1 MNSKDNQ
8 SDDAVSQGRALVRAI
23 EALEAVASTD
33 PVAGAL
39 AAQLTTA
46 YRDQLSAIAEAAPPS
61 AAEAILKEQALMK
74 SRRRCCV
81 CHQFAGEDINVFN
94 IDPNALDAPSS
105 LDDAI
110 VLCLRCN
117 AEAVYARSQP
127 ITDGKY
133 STQELQRHRDLWW
146 EWCEEH
152 PDVTIPT
159 SLPGVHGE
167 HVYMPLPL
175 PDTGI
180 LSEPGPLP
188 PGSRLPYPRNRRFT
202 GRIEA
207 LNSLARA
214 LLPHAHTRPT
224 PVLITQTTH
233 GMGGMGK
240 TQLAIEFAY
249 RYGRFFSGIHWLDG
263 TRPSNLGAEIAAC
276 GEEMDLPH
284 WPERRHPEKVSRTLE
299 EWHKG
304 GTRLVIV
311 DDLDGKDEEAAREWL
326 DRVSGGPLR
335 ILLTSRRSS
344 WPDDLPLNPLPLDAF
359 APQESLRFL
368 RQYLPESRT
377 TDAELESLAE
387 QLRHLPLAIDL
398 AGHYLSSHSYVSA
411 SNYLRLMKTAWD
423 GVTTAEWRQHLN
435 GEEHNL
441 DQAATFALSWERVT
455 NENTRRLFL
464 LAGHC
469 APGHPIPGELLQD
482 AAGLKIEDC
491 VKGLVDLSGL
501 GLLHAEE
508 TGDSIIHPVLA
519 EYARTLPDADEL
531 LPALAEALAHLA
543 NSATKLMK
551 QTDTPSYFF
560 PLLPHVCSVIERIE
574 GQSLETMEAMGTL
587 WNSLGS
593 YQDQT
598 GEYNEA
604 RASFERAL
612 AIWQRVYGDISAQS
626 ATAHSNLGGI
636 LQGLGDLEGALESFE
651 RALAIDEGTYGPD
664 HPDVARD
671 LNNLGGVLVAIGD
684 PRGAWSA
691 YVCALAIL
699 KYVLGEDHPEVATQ
713 LTKVGAALRSQND
726 LVGAREAFESALSI
740 FEQVYPSGHPQVR
753 AVKEILESLAAQE
766 SVTPSSQF
774 AMYPVFVDEAGRYYL
789 CPGCGTVREEDVDK
803 DGEISEVKY
812 HELDGDTLPEDVV
825 EKARDTLGQIA
836 AQKAGRVA
844 IERIRAASR
853 AVQQHPYYDVSRGA
867 SEDARPVARSSST
880 GKATT

>member
-1 MNSKDNQ
+1 MNSEQNRPDQ
-8 SDDAVSQGRALVRAI
+8 EVSQGRALVRAI
-23 EALEAVASTD
+23 EALEAVISDD

-39 AAQLTTA
+39 AAQLTAA
-46 YRDQLSAIAEAAPPS
+46 YRGQLADIAETAPPS
-61 AAEAILKEQALMK
+61 AAEAIIKEQALMK

-94 IDPNALDAPSS
+94 IDPDAVESPAN

-127 ITDGKY
+127 VTDGKY
-133 STQELQRHRDLWW
+133 STQELQRHRNLWW

-175 PDTGI
+175 PEADI
-180 LSEPGPLP
+180 LPEPGPLP

-202 GRIEA
+202 GRMEA
-207 LNSLARA
+207 LNTLAHA
-214 LLPHAHTRPT
+214 LLPHPHTRPT
-224 PVLITQTTH
+224 PVLITQTIH
-233 GMGGMGK
+233 GMGGVGK

-263 TRPSNLGAEIAAC
+263 THLDNLSAEIAAC

-284 WPERRHPEKVSRTLE
+284 WPERRHPEKVTRTLE

-304 GTRLVIV
+304 GTRLVIL
-311 DDLDGKDEEAAREWL
+311 DDLDGRDEDAVREWL
-326 DRVSGGPLR
+326 NRISGGPLR
-335 ILLTSRRSS
+335 ILITSRRIE
-344 WPDDLPLNPLPLDAF
+344 WPEDIFLNPLPLDAF
-359 APQESLRFL
+359 TPEESLVFL
-368 RQYLPESRT
+368 RQYLTESRT
-377 TDAELESLAE
+377 TDAELETLAE
-387 QLRHLPLAIDL
+387 QLRYLPLSIDL
-398 AGHYLSSHSYVSA
+398 AGHYLSNHSYVSA

-423 GVTTAEWRQHLN
+423 GVMTTEWRQYLDASQ
-435 GEEHNL
+435 HNL

-455 NENTRRLFL
+455 DDNTRLLFL

-469 APGHPIPGELLQD
+469 APGHPIPGELLQQ
-482 AAGLKIEDC
+482 AAGLELEDC

-508 TGDSIIHPVLA
+508 TGASIIHPVLA

-531 LPALAEALAHLA
+531 LPNLAEALAQLA
-543 NSATKLMK
+543 HSTAKLMK

-560 PLLPHVCSVIERIE
+560 PLLPHVCSVIERVE
-574 GQSLETMEAMGTL
+574 GQRLETVEALGTL
-587 WNSLGS
+587 WNSLGA
-593 YQDQT
+593 YQDQA
-598 GEYNEA
+598 GEYNDA

-612 AIWQRVYGDISAQS
+612 TIWQKIYGDISAQS

-684 PRGAWSA
+684 PKGAWSA

-699 KYVLGEDHPEVATQ
+699 KYVLGDDHPEVATQ
-713 LTKVGAALRSQND
+713 IMKVGVALRSQND
-726 LVGAREAFESALSI
+726 LTGAREAFESALDI

-766 SVTPSSQF
+766 SVTPTSQF
-774 AMYPVFVDEAGRYYL
+774 SMYPVYIDETEKYYL
-789 CPGCGTVREEDVDK
+789 CPGCGTVREEDLDD
-803 DGEISEVKY
+803 DGEVAEVRY
-812 HELDGDTLPEDVV
+812 HELDGDTLGDDIV
-825 EKARDTLGQIA
+825 EKARHTLGELA
-836 AQKAGRVA
+836 AQKAGRMA
-844 IERIRAASR
+844 IERIRAASV
-853 AVQQHPYYDVSRGA
+853 AVQQHPYQYHVTKGA
-867 SEDARPVARSSST
+867 GEEGQAEARLSL
-880 GKATT
+880 KD